1 MREYGSEAVAQG
13 WVPRSRAKILRQDR
27 SGEGRSGSDAARGP
41 AVDVD
46 VGPGGGVILD
56 GIVAASAALV
66 VDVDEDAGL

>member
-1 MREYGSEAVAQG
+1 
-13 WVPRSRAKILRQDR
+13 
-27 SGEGRSGSDAARGP
+27 
-41 AVDVD
+41 VDVD